1 MTTGVL
7 NHEPRRSRRNCLAPY
22 RDGELDLATCLML
35 EEHHGGLPVPA
46 NCSLGATSRKLV
58 EAIRSETPR
67 FKPSPFLKTRIQA
80 ALREEKKASST
91 AIPWWE
97 RLSPLWMFSGLSAT
111 AVVLAFLAVGFFTTP
126 EIPELDQEGIA
137 NHVRSL
143 QVNHLMDVASTD
155 QHTVKPWFAGKLDYS
170 PQVVDLTPSGY
181 PLIGGR
187 LDVLDH
193 RYVAA
198 IIYQRRKHYINLFI
212 WPSDTESLHDRLYTQ
227 NNYHVLGWTKGDMN
241 YLAVSE
247 LGEQEFRDF
256 VKMIQ
261 DQTVD
266 SRPGE

>member
-1 MTTGVL
+1 M
-7 NHEPRRSRRNCLAPY
+7 NHDEAAKLLGPY
-22 RDGELDLATCLML
+22 RDGELDLATCLKL
-35 EEHHGGLPVPA
+35 EDHLA
-46 NCSLGATSRKLV
+46 DCASCRQKLEKEQKLIDLIQS
-58 EAIRSETPR
+58 EAPR
-67 FKPSPFLKTRIQA
+67 HTASPFLKTRIRA
-80 ALREEKKASST
+80 ALREEKSSSST
-91 AIPWWE
+91 IPWW
-97 RLSPLWMFSGLSAT
+97 RRISLGSTFSGLAGV
-111 AVVLAFLAVGFFTTP
+111 AALLVILAVGFFPTQG
-126 EIPELDQEGIA
+126 IPELDQEAIA

-170 PQVVDLTPSGY
+170 PQVVDLGPAGY

-193 RYVAA
+193 RNVAA

-212 WPSDTESLHDRLYTQ
+212 WPSDTGSLHDRLYNQ
-227 NNYHVLGWTKGDMN
+227 NGYHVLGWTKSGMN

-247 LGEQEFRDF
+247 LGEKELREF
-256 VKMIQ
+256 VQMIQ